1 MVKFTRQDPTSADIG
16 KMPPNA
22 LETEEVVL
30 GQMMLE
36 ADAVF
41 QVMDVLKPESFYKE
55 AHQHIF
61 RAAQTLTTN
70 EEPVNLV
77 TITEQLRKVDK
88 LDSVGGPFFIS
99 QLTAKVSSA
108 AHIEFHAKIVAQK
121 FIQRE
126 LIRVSSEIQQKAFDP
141 ATDVAD
147 LLDFSESSLY
157 KVAEGNVKK
166 ESVQVGTIIPEALKM
181 IEEAGNKE
189 DGLSGAPSG
198 FTDLDRVTNGWQPAN
213 MVVIAARP
221 AMGKTAFILSMI
233 RNMAVD
239 HNTPTALFSLE
250 MNALQLV
257 NRLIVSESEL
267 PHEKIKKGKLNGNE
281 WKILEER
288 TRTLLNAPI
297 YLDDTPALS
306 VFEFRA
312 KCRRLKQKYDI
323 QAVFIDYLQLM
334 TSGGSFSRE
343 QEVSTIS
350 RQIKS
355 VAMELDIP
363 IIALSQ
369 LSRAVETRGGD
380 KKPQLSDLRESGA
393 IEQDA
398 DMVAFIHRPEY
409 YGITEDE
416 EGASLINKAE
426 IILAKNRHGATD
438 NIRLNFTKEL
448 AKFSDD
454 SVIPEL
460 GDTGDFD
467 INATAMT
474 FSSKMNEEPSEPA
487 TGGFESAQSKDA
499 PDPFDNIAS
508 NFDFDADDSA
518 PF

>member
-1 MVKFTRQDPTSADIG
+1 MVTYTRQNLEYIDAG
-16 KMPPNA
+16 KMPPHA
-22 LETEEVVL
+22 LETEEAVL

-36 ADAVF
+36 SDAVF
-41 QVMDVLKPESFYKE
+41 QVMDILKPESFYKE

-61 RAAQTLTTN
+61 KAAQKLAN
-70 EEPVNLV
+70 IEEPVNLITV
-77 TITEQLRKVDK
+77 TEQLRKMNV
-88 LDSVGGPFFIS
+88 LDNVGGPFYIS

-126 LIRVSSEIQQKAFDP
+126 LIRVSSDIQQKAFDP
-141 ATDVAD
+141 SIDVAD
-147 LLDFSESSLY
+147 LLDFSESSLF

-166 ESVQVGTIIPEALKM
+166 ESVQVGTLIPEALKL
-181 IEEAGNKE
+181 IEDAGNKE
-189 DGLSGAPSG
+189 DGLSGVPSG
-198 FTDLDRVTNGWQPAN
+198 FTNLDRVTNGWQPAN

-233 RNMAVD
+233 RNMAVEHD
-239 HNTPTALFSLE
+239 IPVAMFSLE

-281 WKILEER
+281 WKLLEEK
-288 TRTLLNAPI
+288 TRALINAPI

-306 VFEFRA
+306 IFEFRA
-312 KCRRLKQKYDI
+312 KCRRLKQKYDVK
-323 QAVFIDYLQLM
+323 AVFIDYLQLM
-334 TSGGSFSRE
+334 TSGGAFSRE

-363 IIALSQ
+363 VIALSQ

-416 EGASLINKAE
+416 EGQSLLNKAE

-438 NIRLNFTKEL
+438 NVRLNFIKEL
-448 AKFSDD
+448 AKFSDEGG
-454 SVIPEL
+454 IPDFGGNL
-460 GDTGDFD
+460 DFD
-467 INATAMT
+467 LNATAVT
-474 FSSKMNEEPSEPA
+474 FSSKMNEETTAKGAGGSASAPS
-487 TGGFESAQSKDA
+487 DA

-508 NFDFDADDSA
+508 NFDFDADGSA